1 MNRSETCLVPEKCCR
16 LGREIPQNLP
26 GSDFWCRKS
35 IFLAPE
41 FEAEQVWC
49 RKRGILAPEFA
60 RSDFWCRK
68 SIFLAP
74 DGEPSYAGKEGGS
87 KGGNSRLAQV
97 RKPEFTLVN
106 EDFRGKHNAE
116 FTLLGCPQKKNSRG
130 KAGVIHFLK
139 YVITQLS
146 LIAGQNQHLKNSSR
160 QIRLYK
166 LFRLQ
171 GISL

>member
-26 GSDFWCRKS
+26 GSDFWCRKRGILAPEFARSDFWCRKS

-49 RKRGILAPEFA
+49 RKRGILAPEFT

-116 FTLLGCPQKKNSRG
+116 FTILGCPQKKTP
-130 KAGVIHFLK
+130 AGRRESF
-139 YVITQLS
+139 T
-146 LIAGQNQHLKNSSR
+146 
-160 QIRLYK
+160 
-166 LFRLQ
+166 F
-171 GISL
+171 